1 MKLTL
6 SRTGQFKRDLKRAL
20 KDPKKDTETL
30 KAVITLLLEGQALPP
45 QYRDHLLKGNWNPHR
60 ECHIQPDFLLIYRI
74 EGKELVLVRCGSHAD
89 LFG

>member
-1 MKLTL
+1 MLTL
-6 SRTGQFKRDLKRAL
+6 SRTGQFKRDLKKAL
-20 KDPKKDTETL
+20 KDPKKETETL
-30 KAVITLLLEGQALPP
+30 KKVISSLQQGTPLPE

-74 EGKELVLVRCGSHAD
+74 EESELILVRCGSHAD